1 MGYSEMKVRDI
12 MHQGVMTVEAT
23 AALQQVTS
31 FFIEHGITGAPVVG
45 PNGAPVG
52 VISMS
57 DLTAHAAGLDK
68 PKEGA
73 FLRELWSDDS
83 HASLRDLTFD
93 TAATAGDVMTE
104 FLIRIDADAEVR
116 ELLELMKTARL
127 HRVFVTDKDKLVGI
141 VTTLDLVV
149 LLDRLLAERSA

>member
-1 MGYSEMKVRDI
+1 MKVREI
-12 MHQGVMTVEAT
+12 MHPGVMTVQMGAP
-23 AALQQVTS
+23 LQEVSS
-31 FFIEHGITGAPVVG
+31 FFIEHGITGAPVV
-45 PNGAPVG
+45 NGAGVPVG
-52 VISMS
+52 VVSMS

-83 HASLRDLTFD
+83 HHSLRDLTFD
-93 TAATAGDVMTE
+93 AAATAGDVMTE
-104 FLIRIDADAEVR
+104 FLIRIDADSEVR

-127 HRVFVTDKDKLVGI
+127 HRVFVTDMDQLVGI

-149 LLDRLLAERSA
+149 LLDRLLAERS